1 MKRIVKVGS
10 RKSPLALAQTN
21 EVITLLKKHHPEVNF
36 EVVGVVT
43 EGDRNVEGPRR
54 GKDSFVKAIEE
65 KLLDG
70 EVDIAIHS
78 LKDMPVQTPKPL
90 VIAAVPR
97 REDPRDALIS
107 KTGKKLDE
115 LPKGAKIGTS
125 SLRRKTQL
133 LKIRPDLELVD
144 IRGNVGTRIEKLRRL
159 NLDALLLA
167 YAGLMRLGLQD
178 VVTEVID
185 TGIIIPAAGQGAL
198 AVETLR
204 DDEEIIQLV
213 KVVEDRDTRI
223 AVEAERLLMAKI
235 GGGCDIPA
243 AAYARVVDNRITV
256 EGMVADNPPNGEVFK
271 EKAEGHVDDAAKI
284 VEILAERLVSKKV
297 KAAGV

>member
-1 MKRIVKVGS
+1 
-10 RKSPLALAQTN
+10 
-21 EVITLLKKHHPEVNF
+21 
-36 EVVGVVT
+36 
-43 EGDRNVEGPRR
+43 
-54 GKDSFVKAIEE
+54 
-65 KLLDG
+65 
-70 EVDIAIHS
+70 
-78 LKDMPVQTPKPL
+78 
-90 VIAAVPR
+90 
-97 REDPRDALIS
+97 
-107 KTGKKLDE
+107 
-115 LPKGAKIGTS
+115 

-271 EKAEGHVDDAAKI
+271 EKAEGHVNDAAKI